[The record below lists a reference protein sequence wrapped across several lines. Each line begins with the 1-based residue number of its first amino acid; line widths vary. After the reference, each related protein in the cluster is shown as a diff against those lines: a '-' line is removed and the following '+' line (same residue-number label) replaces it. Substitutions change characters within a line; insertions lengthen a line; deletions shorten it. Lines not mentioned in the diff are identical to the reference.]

1 MIQSTN
7 IFYDTENYLF
17 QRKQLSIPELLI
29 VTGEKMQ
36 MILSYVPVLS
46 SALLMERY
54 SILHVKES
62 MVKSF
67 KLMIV
72 FVFELSEG
80 AFPFTP
86 QRKGR

>member
-1 MIQSTN
+1 
-7 IFYDTENYLF
+7 
-17 QRKQLSIPELLI
+17 
-29 VTGEKMQ
+29 MQ
-36 MILSYVPVLS
+36 MIPSYVPVLS
-46 SALLMERY
+46 SALLMEHY